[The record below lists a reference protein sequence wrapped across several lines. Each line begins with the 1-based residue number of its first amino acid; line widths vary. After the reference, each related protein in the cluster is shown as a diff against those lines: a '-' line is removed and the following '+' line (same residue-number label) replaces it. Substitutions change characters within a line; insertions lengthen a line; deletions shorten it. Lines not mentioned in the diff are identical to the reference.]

1 MFSEGKDWVVTWNAC
16 GDYSMF
22 DLDVASLLT
31 PNMILN
37 KVGTGFFLYE
47 KRRNT
52 KERAGFTNQSY
63 HVNKYG
69 LNMNFFSII
78 WGVQFDIY
86 SPYKMYSNRKVYNCQ
101 PILE

>member
-37 KVGTGFFLYE
+37 KVGTVFFFLMKKKKYE
-47 KRRNT
+47 GT
-52 KERAGFTNQSY
+52 
-63 HVNKYG
+63 G
-69 LNMNFFSII
+69 LQI
-78 WGVQFDIY
+78 
-86 SPYKMYSNRKVYNCQ
+86 KVTV
-101 PILE
+101 